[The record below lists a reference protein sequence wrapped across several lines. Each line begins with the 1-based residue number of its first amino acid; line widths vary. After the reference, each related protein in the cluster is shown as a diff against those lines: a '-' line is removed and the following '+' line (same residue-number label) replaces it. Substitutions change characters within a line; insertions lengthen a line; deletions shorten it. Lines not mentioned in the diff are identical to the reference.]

1 MKALLLILASVFAIF
16 LGIRVLSGLWKSRV
30 SWKDI
35 TTFYANP
42 QPIGR
47 LDGDPLKRLGLRS
60 PALRE
65 PVNFGKIRYVQKS
78 RYLNNARAVV
88 THSIDDSTRY
98 ILDSLDAMD
107 KYDIKASIF
116 VSTEVEPISQLWP
129 RLRQAVANGHE
140 IGSHSRR
147 HQCRRPYTFLF
158 CFLAYT
164 GYEISG
170 SRDDILSHTNQP
182 HVWSWCYPCG
192 QCAGFDFVHRK
203 LARGGYLVARNY
215 PGENQDRHIV
225 PDLQTYDPN
234 PYNASY
240 TQVVQ
245 KKGGTARSGRTDV
258 AELNAKFDE
267 VYQRGGIYNFLSHP
281 AWLDYGPDKFYERH
295 LAYVGRRSDVWY
307 VPMGPLYAYRTV
319 VERTEIRQLEPTD
332 GTERFAVYNDLD
344 PKIFNTSITLEFFV
358 PEDVSIL
365 TYGKPLLESRRQLTI
380 RWNSEY
386 FRRQGDSVFVT
397 IRPNTVLE
405 FR

>member
-1 MKALLLILASVFAIF
+1 M
-16 LGIRVLSGLWKSRV
+16 
-30 SWKDI
+30 
-35 TTFYANP
+35 
-42 QPIGR
+42 
-47 LDGDPLKRLGLRS
+47 
-60 PALRE
+60 
-65 PVNFGKIRYVQKS
+65 NFGKIRYVQKS

-88 THSIDDSTRY
+88 THTIDDSTRY
-98 ILDSLDAMD
+98 IIDSLDTMD
-107 KYDIKASIF
+107 KYDIKATIF

-147 HQCRRPYTFLF
+147 HQCRTSDTFLF

-192 QCAGFDFVHRK
+192 QCAGVEFVHRK

-215 PGENQDRHIV
+215 PGENRYRHNL

-267 VYQRGGIYNFLSHP
+267 VYQRDGIYSFVSHP
-281 AWLDYGPDKFYERH
+281 AWLDYCPDMFYERH
-295 LAYVGRRSDVWY
+295 LAHVGKRPDVWY

-319 VERTEIRQLEPTD
+319 AERTEIRQLEPMD
-332 GTERFAVYNDLD
+332 GAERFAVYNDLD
-344 PKIFNTSITLEFFV
+344 PEIFNTSITLEFSV
-358 PEDVSIL
+358 PERVSIL
-365 TYGKPLLESRRQLTI
+365 SHGKALSESKRQLTI
-380 RWNSEY
+380 HWNSEY
-386 FRRQGDSVFVT
+386 VRRQGDSVFVT
-397 IRPNTVLE
+397 IRPNTILE